1 MKTSDFD
8 YPLPK
13 ELIAQTPI
21 EPRDNSRLMILRRAD
36 GSLEHRRF
44 FEIVDFLEP
53 GDVLVLN
60 DSRVIP
66 ARLWGRRRGGGKA
79 EFLLL
84 RRLEEGLW
92 EALVKPSRS
101 IRVGDK
107 IELVADGGGGELY
120 LGGGSGEGRG
130 RA

>member
-21 EPRDNSRLMILRRAD
+21 EPRDNSRLMILQRAD

-53 GDVLVLN
+53 GDVVVLN
-60 DSRVIP
+60 DSRVITGAAMGSQEGWRKGGIP
-66 ARLWGRRRGGGKA
+66 ASSPPGGGPLGSTGQA
-79 EFLLL
+79 IPEYQ
-84 RRLEEGLW
+84 
-92 EALVKPSRS
+92 
-101 IRVGDK
+101 
-107 IELVADGGGGELY
+107 GGG
-120 LGGGSGEGRG
+120 
-130 RA
+130 